1 MKISLIGRIISFV
14 KRQEKPFKVNMVR
27 ASFQH
32 LFTSLTQQYESIF
45 IVSLGAD
52 PFQLGLVNSFGGVAS
67 SLISLPTGFFADR
80 YGIRRMFLLGIPL
93 VAAGSLI
100 FFLSHDW
107 LMIIPALFITLL
119 SLQILNTVCPMVC
132 GKYLKKKDRA
142 TGMQLCDTISAIPSL
157 ISPVIAAIII
167 TELGGLTP
175 EGIRPLYGLQ
185 VVGFLFMFLLV
196 FWHYRDTSG
205 KKDSTKINAKRG
217 YKENMKE
224 ILVKNKNVK
233 KWIVYRGLSN
243 LSWFLS
249 LVYLPLFVVE
259 VKGVDQFILGGMA
272 TTSMIVPLFLSIP
285 MGKLADTIGRKKVIY
300 IVAPL
305 YLMSVLLL
313 IFAPNSTILL
323 ISSFFQGFLIL
334 GLVTQGA
341 ITQELVPPSL
351 LGTWW
356 GILNLLSGIMRVLGP
371 ILGGFIWTFFGP
383 VYVFLFI
390 LFLEISKLS
399 LLWLYIPETLKT
411 RLKF

>member
-1 MKISLIGRIISFV
+1 
-14 KRQEKPFKVNMVR
+14 
-27 ASFQH
+27 
-32 LFTSLTQQYESIF
+32 
-45 IVSLGAD
+45 
-52 PFQLGLVNSFGGVAS
+52 
-67 SLISLPTGFFADR
+67 
-80 YGIRRMFLLGIPL
+80 MFLLI
-93 VAAGSLI
+93 
-100 FFLSHDW
+100 
-107 LMIIPALFITLL
+107 
-119 SLQILNTVCPMVC
+119 
-132 GKYLKKKDRA
+132 
-142 TGMQLCDTISAIPSL
+142 
-157 ISPVIAAIII
+157 
-167 TELGGLTP
+167 
-175 EGIRPLYGLQ
+175 
-185 VVGFLFMFLLV
+185 

-205 KKDSTKINAKRG
+205 KKDSIKVNSKRG

-272 TTSMIVPLFLSIP
+272 TTSMIVPLFFSIP

-300 IVAPL
+300 IVEPL

-313 IFAPNSTILL
+313 AFAPSTTILL
-323 ISSFFQGFLIL
+323 ISSFFQGFLTL

-356 GILNLLSGIMRVLGP
+356 GILNLLSGSMRVLGP

-390 LFLEISKLS
+390 LFLEILKLS
-399 LLWLYIPETLKT
+399 LLRLCIPETLKT
-411 RLKF
+411 KLKF